1 MRLHHFRS
9 HFIFNFDSS
18 DPFHT
23 YSCAFAAIVFCL
35 LLISKSSIKSVTY
48 NLGASV
54 FTGLPSALH
63 IEPQLLPRRRKAH
76 LKKAVVQLS
85 FLYLLKMNI
94 VMKYFEAIDLFV
106 MSIHNILDQKGFQ
119 TCTGQCFKEESDS
132 VCSFFF

>member
-9 HFIFNFDSS
+9 HFILNFDSS

-54 FTGLPSALH
+54 FTEKESSFEEGSGTSEFP
-63 IEPQLLPRRRKAH
+63 
-76 LKKAVVQLS
+76 LS
-85 FLYLLKMNI
+85 VEDEYCHEVF
-94 VMKYFEAIDLFV
+94 
-106 MSIHNILDQKGFQ
+106 
-119 TCTGQCFKEESDS
+119 
-132 VCSFFF
+132 